1 MLCRQLGSLEDVVS
15 CQMLSKKGSHC
26 TFKTLHED
34 KVCHG
39 QKTAKVLQAQI
50 LRKGD
55 PVYEVDDG
63 GEDKVGALLHLDY
76 VLALTNP
83 YVPYV
88 PGSLEVLGP
97 ESKLI

>member
-1 MLCRQLGSLEDVVS
+1 MLYRQLGSLQDVVS
-15 CQMLSKKGSHC
+15 CQLLSKKGSHC
-26 TFKTLHED
+26 TFETFHEE

-39 QKTAKVLQAQI
+39 QKTAKVFQAQI

-55 PVYEVDDG
+55 PVNEVDDG
-63 GEDKVGALLHLDY
+63 GEDIVGALLHLDY

>member
-1 MLCRQLGSLEDVVS
+1 
-15 CQMLSKKGSHC
+15 MLSKKGSHC
-26 TFKTLHED
+26 TFETLHKE
-34 KVCHG
+34 KVCLG
-39 QKTAKVLQAQI
+39 QKTAEVFQAQVF
-50 LRKGD
+50 RRGD